1 MRFAVI
7 LQHVIMA
14 YHVQR
19 ANIITS
25 KKAGVRK
32 SCYPCILRLRHQSL
46 IVHSRSKVVHVHLLY
61 DDIYSVQIWITRGE
75 GGKGEGGK
83 MSAPSSSSLSVITV
97 TSYRRKIWLLYLFL
111 DIIKRA
117 VFGLACV
124 ACKAA
129 RGEHAKGRGG
139 LLSFFLIVRLRHF
152 FFPPPPPP
160 PKWRLLRSL

>member
-1 MRFAVI
+1 
-7 LQHVIMA
+7 
-14 YHVQR
+14 
-19 ANIITS
+19 
-25 KKAGVRK
+25 
-32 SCYPCILRLRHQSL
+32 
-46 IVHSRSKVVHVHLLY
+46 
-61 DDIYSVQIWITRGE
+61 
-75 GGKGEGGK
+75 

-152 FFPPPPPP
+152 FFRHP
-160 PKWRLLRSL
+160 PKMAPATQSMIGYDEGNNSGTFTRVLKHGMNLSGTYQGLRR

>member
-7 LQHVIMA
+7 LQLVIMA

-61 DDIYSVQIWITRGE
+61 DDIYSVQIWITRGGRGE
-75 GGKGEGGK
+75 GEKGEGG
-83 MSAPSSSSLSVITV
+83 
-97 TSYRRKIWLLYLFL
+97 
-111 DIIKRA
+111 
-117 VFGLACV
+117 
-124 ACKAA
+124 
-129 RGEHAKGRGG
+129 
-139 LLSFFLIVRLRHF
+139 
-152 FFPPPPPP
+152 
-160 PKWRLLRSL
+160 

>member
-46 IVHSRSKVVHVHLLY
+46 IVHSRSKLVHVHLLY
-61 DDIYSVQIWITRGE
+61 DDIYSVQIWITRGGGRGE
-75 GGKGEGGK
+75 GWKGEGG
-83 MSAPSSSSLSVITV
+83 
-97 TSYRRKIWLLYLFL
+97 
-111 DIIKRA
+111 
-117 VFGLACV
+117 
-124 ACKAA
+124 
-129 RGEHAKGRGG
+129 RGVK
-139 LLSFFLIVRLRHF
+139 
-152 FFPPPPPP
+152 
-160 PKWRLLRSL
+160 